1 MTSTSPSPASAA
13 ASPDDSSLAPFRYAA
28 FTVLWV
34 ATVVSNVGTW
44 MQNATAG
51 WLMTTLDPDPF
62 LVSMVQVSTSL
73 PLFIFAIPAGAL
85 ADMVD
90 RRRLLIVNQAAIVI
104 IAAAFAVLVQQNHVT
119 PATLLIFSFC
129 AASAAALIMPS
140 WQAIVPQLVPR
151 NHLQPAVAL
160 NGVGVNV
167 SRAIGPALSGIIIGA
182 FGAAAPFWVNAV
194 TTLGVVAALIWWR
207 PAATSG
213 QTLPPE
219 TFPRAMRAGL
229 RHARHNPDLRAAL
242 IRAAGFFVF
251 ASAYWALLPLVAGH
265 QVNGGPTLYGV
276 LLGAIGAGAVG
287 GAFAVPALRR
297 RLGADGVVM
306 SATAGTAVAM
316 LLFAV
321 AREPV
326 VALVASVLAGMSWIA
341 ALATLNVSAQMALP
355 GWVRGRGL
363 SVYLTVMF
371 GSLTFGSALWGK
383 VAGYAGL
390 PLAHAVAAV
399 GALAAMALLMRWKL
413 PSGAAPDLG
422 PAQHWPVP
430 VANVDVDGDRGP
442 VLVTV
447 RYRVRPED
455 RDAFLAAIRQFSGE
469 RRRDGAFEW
478 DVFEDLSQP
487 ATFVETFL
495 LDSWT
500 EHLRQHERVTE
511 VDRALQAVVNRF
523 QVDGSPEVSHFL
535 SRRDAGS
542 S

>member
-1 MTSTSPSPASAA
+1 MTSAPPSRAGSAPAQ
-13 ASPDDSSLAPFRYAA
+13 DDSSLAPLRYPVYA
-28 FTVLWV
+28 VLWL

-85 ADMVD
+85 ADIVD
-90 RRRLLIVNQAAIVI
+90 RRRLLIVSQTAIVVI
-104 IAAAFAVLVQQNHVT
+104 VAALGTLVYQQRVTPLTLLMFSFAAAA
-119 PATLLIFSFC
+119 
-129 AASAAALIMPS
+129 AAALVMPA

-151 NHLQPAVAL
+151 RHLQPAVAL

-167 SRAIGPALSGIIIGA
+167 SRAIGPALSGIII
-182 FGAAAPFWVNAV
+182 AAWGTASPFWINAA
-194 TTLGVVAALIWWR
+194 TTLGVIAALIWWHP
-207 PAATSG
+207 PAAAG
-213 QTLPPE
+213 WALPPE
-219 TFPRAMRAGL
+219 TFVRAIRVGL
-229 RHARHNPDLRAAL
+229 RHARYNPDLRAAM
-242 IRAAGFFVF
+242 IRSAGFFLF
-251 ASAYWALLPLVAGH
+251 ASAYWALLPLVARD
-265 QVNGGPTLYGV
+265 QVSGGPTLYGV

-297 RLGADGVVM
+297 RFGVDGVVVA
-306 SATAGTAVAM
+306 ATAGTAVAM

-326 VALVASVLAGMSWIA
+326 AALAASVLAGVSWIA

-371 GSLTFGSALWGK
+371 GSLTAGSALWGK
-383 VAGYAGL
+383 VAAHAGL
-390 PLAHAVAAV
+390 PLAHAIAAV
-399 GALAAMALLMRWKL
+399 GALAALALTRRWKL
-413 PSGAAPDLG
+413 KPGAADDLG
-422 PAQHWPVP
+422 PATQWPVP
-430 VANVDVDGDRGP
+430 IARENVDGDQGP
-442 VLVTV
+442 ALVTV

-455 RDAFLAAIRQFSGE
+455 RDAFLRAIRQLSFE
-469 RRRDGAFEW
+469 RRRDGAFDW

-487 ATFVETFL
+487 GTFLETFM

-500 EHLRQHERVTE
+500 EHLRQHERVTGT
-511 VDRALQAVVNRF
+511 DRALQAEVNRF
-523 QVDGSPEVSHFL
+523 QIEGSPEVSHFL
-535 SRRDAGS
+535 SRGEAAPS
-542 S
+542 